1 MNDAWKDLYKKP
13 QETDVQHTGP
23 LLFYTELVID
33 HANHPR
39 NVGEL
44 EDADGEVILGDP
56 ECGDQIKIGI
66 KICDNRITD
75 IKFKSNGCAGAIATN
90 SMMTELAKG
99 KTIEE
104 ALQLTDDD
112 VIIALGGIPE
122 RKKNCSLMGVTGL
135 RNAIEDCYKKG
146 RLRPE
151 NTREES
157 VA

>member
-135 RNAIEDCYKKG
+135 RSAIEDCYKKG